1 MSIYIIGVGMG
12 GKNELT
18 LEAEE
23 KINEADIV
31 IGAKRITEPFA
42 NDKKVFYEYDAD
54 KITKI
59 LTNESYNNAA
69 ILFSGDVS
77 FFSGAK
83 KLQKT
88 LENVTILPGISS
100 MSYFCS
106 KIGISYD
113 DMNVV
118 SMHGRDCNIV
128 SEVRGHKKTFM
139 LFGENPC
146 KKLCEYG
153 LGDVTV
159 YIGENLS
166 YENERI
172 LTGSAEEF
180 KDTKTEPLSV
190 AVIINEN
197 YDSRTRIG
205 IHDSEFITGN
215 VPMTKREVRAVNMSL
230 LEIRDDD
237 ICIDIG
243 AGTGSVTVEMALAAV
258 KGKVYAVE
266 KNIEAVTLIKK
277 NLVKFHTDNVEVICG
292 EATEV
297 IPDLPKADKLF
308 IGGSSGNL
316 EKIIKM
322 CDCRKVVINAITI
335 ETLLAAVSALKEFG
349 YDFTVTQV
357 SVARGKKVGS
367 YNMMTAQ
374 NPIFILCG
382 DKE

>member
-18 LEAEE
+18 LEAWE

-31 IGAKRITEPFA
+31 IGAKRITEPFS
-42 NDKKVFYEYDAD
+42 NGKKVFYEYDAD
-54 KITKI
+54 KIIEI

-83 KLQKT
+83 NMQSR

-100 MSYFCS
+100 MSYFCG
-106 KIGISYD
+106 KIGMSYD
-113 DMNVV
+113 NMNVV

-180 KDTKTEPLSV
+180 RDIKTESLSV

-266 KNIEAVTLIKK
+266 KNIEAVTLIKE
-277 NLVKFHTDNVEVICG
+277 NTVKFHTDNVEVICG

-308 IGGSSGNL
+308 IGGSSGKI
-316 EKIIKM
+316 EKIIEM

>member
-18 LEAEE
+18 LEAWE

-31 IGAKRITEPFA
+31 IGAKRITEPFS
-42 NDKKVFYEYDAD
+42 NGKKVFYEYDAD
-54 KITKI
+54 KIIEI
-59 LTNESYNNAA
+59 LANESYNNAA

-100 MSYFCS
+100 MSYFCG
-106 KIGISYD
+106 KIGMSYD
-113 DMNVV
+113 NMNVV

-172 LTGSAEEF
+172 LIGSAEELR
-180 KDTKTEPLSV
+180 DIKTEPLSV

-205 IHDSEFITGN
+205 ICDSEFITGN
-215 VPMTKREVRAVNMSL
+215 VPMTKREVRAVSMSL

-266 KNIEAVTLIKK
+266 KNIEAVTLIKE
-277 NLVKFHTDNVEVICG
+277 NTVKFHTDNVEVICG

-297 IPDLPKADKLF
+297 IPNLPKADKLF

-316 EKIIKM
+316 EKIIEM
-322 CDCRKVVINAITI
+322 CDCKKVVINAITI
-335 ETLLAAVSALKEFG
+335 ETFSEAVTALKKFG

>member
-18 LEAEE
+18 LEAWE

-31 IGAKRITEPFA
+31 IGAKRITEPFS
-42 NDKKVFYEYDAD
+42 NGKKVFYEYDAD
-54 KITKI
+54 KITEI
-59 LTNESYNNAA
+59 LANESYNNAA
-69 ILFSGDVS
+69 VLFSGDVS

-83 KLQKT
+83 KLQEI

-100 MSYFCS
+100 MSYFCG
-106 KIGISYD
+106 KIGMSYD
-113 DMNVV
+113 NMNVV

-146 KKLCEYG
+146 NKLCQYG

-172 LTGSAEEF
+172 LTGSAEELR
-180 KDTKTEPLSV
+180 DIKTESLSV

-205 IHDSEFITGN
+205 ICDSEFITGN
-215 VPMTKREVRAVNMSL
+215 VPMTKREVRAVSMSL

-266 KNIEAVTLIKK
+266 KNIEAVTLIKE
-277 NLVKFHTDNVEVICG
+277 NTIKFHTDNVEVICG

-297 IPDLPKADKLF
+297 IPDLPKADKIF
-308 IGGSSGNL
+308 IGGSSGKL
-316 EKIIKM
+316 EKIIEM
-322 CDCRKVVINAITI
+322 CDCKKVVINAITI

-367 YNMMTAQ
+367 YNMMTAL